1 MQCDG
6 IKFDYLE
13 NSLMWM
19 SHAMPCPIYLMNVEE
34 FLLTSLAS
42 ESSLWVGVG
51 WGPTHQSLGGGVTSY
66 WIPFPALLHLS
77 MDPARVPKERRA
89 SYSLR
94 NLGIH

>member
-1 MQCDG
+1 MQCNG
-6 IKFDYLE
+6 IEFDYLE

-51 WGPTHQSLGGGVTSY
+51 WGPTHQPLGRGGHQ
-66 WIPFPALLHLS
+66 LL
-77 MDPARVPKERRA
+77 DPSPSIAAFEYGSCQGAKGEK
-89 SYSLR
+89 S
-94 NLGIH
+94 